1 MMINVENMEAMKKI
15 NGKIEEYEKHFE
27 EDFPMFEYL
36 DDPVTE
42 EAYIKI
48 KKIID
53 KAIKENKPVYT
64 SKGYFKRIY

>member
-27 EDFPMFEYL
+27 EDFPMFEYI

-42 EAYIKI
+42 DAYIKI
-48 KKIID
+48 KQIID

-64 SKGYFKRIY
+64 PKGYFERIY